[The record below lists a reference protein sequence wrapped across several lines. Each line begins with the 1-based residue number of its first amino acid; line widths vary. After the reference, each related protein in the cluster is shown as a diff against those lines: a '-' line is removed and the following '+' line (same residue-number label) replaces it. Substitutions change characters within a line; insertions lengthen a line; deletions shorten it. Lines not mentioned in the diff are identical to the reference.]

1 MGIAP
6 SGDLGPGA
14 LSLAGTSCESSPRPS
29 CAGAPGL
36 VLPGAIDGCVLSS
49 AGALGWIL
57 SAMRWL
63 RAAALLLWAGLG
75 LARDYPFRDPTLPW
89 EQRLDDL
96 IGRLTLPELVLQMA
110 RGGAKY
116 NGPAPPIERLGIKP
130 YNWNT
135 ECLRGD
141 GEAPGWATAFP
152 QALGLAAS
160 FSPELIHRVAN
171 ATATEVRAKHNYF
184 VSTGNYGDHT
194 GLSCFSPVLN
204 IMRHP
209 LWGRNQE
216 TYGEDPF
223 LSAELAVAFVQG
235 LQGNHP
241 RYVKASAG
249 CKHFSVHGGPENV
262 PVSRLSFDAKVQERD
277 WRMTFLPQF
286 QACVHAGSYSV
297 MCSYNRINGVPAC
310 ANRKLLTDILRAE
323 WGFRGYVV
331 SDEGAVELIMLAHHY
346 TRSFLET
353 AIASV
358 NAGCNLEL
366 SFSLM
371 GNVFMS
377 ISEAVAQG
385 NITLE
390 TVRARVRPLFYTRL
404 RLGEFDPP
412 AMNPYSALDL
422 SAVQSPAHRTLAVE
436 AAVKSFVLLKNER
449 GTLPLSVQAL
459 TGKRIAVVGPF
470 ADNPRVLFGDYAPI
484 PYPQYIYTP
493 RRGLETLPAN
503 VSFAA
508 GCNEPKCQRYSPGEV
523 EGAVRAADVVVVCLG
538 TGTDLE
544 TEANDRR
551 DLSLPG
557 HQQELLQDTVAWAAG
572 HPVILLLFNAGPL
585 DVGWA
590 QAHHGVGAILACFFP
605 AQATGIAIAKVL
617 LGEEGASPA
626 GRLPAT
632 WPAGMDQ
639 VPAMENYTMEG
650 RTYRYYGPGAP
661 LYPFGYG
668 LSYTTFLYRDLA
680 LSPTALPLCANLS
693 VSVVVE
699 NTGPRDGEE
708 VVQLYLRWAQP
719 SVPVPRW
726 QLVGFRRVPVAAG
739 RAAKLLFLVTH
750 VQRAVWAEQWLLEPG
765 AFTLFV
771 GGQQPGQ
778 ETRARSEVLQAEFTV
793 TGTTRPLSRC

>member
-1 MGIAP
+1 MCW
-6 SGDLGPGA
+6 LG
-14 LSLAGTSCESSPRPS
+14 
-29 CAGAPGL
+29 
-36 VLPGAIDGCVLSS
+36 
-49 AGALGWIL
+49 
-57 SAMRWL
+57 AMT
-63 RAAALLLWAGLG
+63 LLLWAGLG
-75 LARDYPFRDPTLPW
+75 LAQDYPFRDPTLPW

-96 IGRLTLPELVLQMA
+96 IGRLTLGELVLQMA

-184 VSTGNYGDHT
+184 MSTGNYGDHT

-235 LQGNHP
+235 LQGDHP

-262 PVSRLSFDAKVQERD
+262 PVSRLSFDAKVSVTLPGDAQGGEGPLAQESVPAGGP
-277 WRMTFLPQF
+277 LPHSTGHKRCPTDPTGLLHTSNRPTPATGHVQYPRVPKAGAS
-286 QACVHAGSYSV
+286 QLTGAGSS
-297 MCSYNRINGVPAC
+297 CS
-310 ANRKLLTDILRAE
+310 
-323 WGFRGYVV
+323 
-331 SDEGAVELIMLAHHY
+331 
-346 TRSFLET
+346 
-353 AIASV
+353 
-358 NAGCNLEL
+358 
-366 SFSLM
+366 
-371 GNVFMS
+371 
-377 ISEAVAQG
+377 
-385 NITLE
+385 
-390 TVRARVRPLFYTRL
+390 
-404 RLGEFDPP
+404 
-412 AMNPYSALDL
+412 
-422 SAVQSPAHRTLAVE
+422 
-436 AAVKSFVLLKNER
+436 
-449 GTLPLSVQAL
+449 
-459 TGKRIAVVGPF
+459 
-470 ADNPRVLFGDYAPI
+470 
-484 PYPQYIYTP
+484 
-493 RRGLETLPAN
+493 
-503 VSFAA
+503 
-508 GCNEPKCQRYSPGEV
+508 
-523 EGAVRAADVVVVCLG
+523 
-538 TGTDLE
+538 GTDLE
-544 TEANDRR
+544 TEENDRR

-557 HQQELLQDTVAWAAG
+557 RQQELLQDAVAWATG

-605 AQATGIAIAKVL
+605 AQATGIAIIKVL

-650 RTYRYYGPGAP
+650 RTYRYYGPWAP

-668 LSYTTFLYRDLA
+668 LSYTTFLYRDLV

-699 NTGPRDGEE
+699 NTGQRDGEE

-726 QLVGFRRVPVAAG
+726 QLVGFRRVPIAAG
-739 RAAKLLFLVTH
+739 RAAKLLFLVTYG
-750 VQRAVWAEQWLLEPG
+750 QRAIWAEQWQLEPG

-778 ETRARSEVLQAEFTV
+778 ETRANSEVLQAEFTV
-793 TGTTRPLSRC
+793 TGTTQPLSRC

>member
-1 MGIAP
+1 MCW
-6 SGDLGPGA
+6 LG
-14 LSLAGTSCESSPRPS
+14 
-29 CAGAPGL
+29 
-36 VLPGAIDGCVLSS
+36 
-49 AGALGWIL
+49 
-57 SAMRWL
+57 
-63 RAAALLLWAGLG
+63 AAALLLSAGLG
-75 LARDYPFRDPTLPW
+75 LAQDYPFQDPSLPW

-96 IGRLTLPELVLQMA
+96 MGRLTLGELVLQMA
-110 RGGAKY
+110 RGGAQH

-141 GEAPGWATAFP
+141 AEAPGWATAFP

-160 FSPELIHRVAN
+160 FSPELIYRVAN

-235 LQGNHP
+235 LQGDHP

-262 PVSRLSFDAKVQERD
+262 PVSRFTFDAKVLERD

-286 QACVHAGSYSV
+286 QACVDAGSYSV

-310 ANRKLLTDILRAE
+310 ANKKLLTDILRAE
-323 WGFRGYVV
+323 WGFQGYVV
-331 SDEGAVELIMLAHHY
+331 SDEGAVELIMLAHRY
-346 TRSFLET
+346 THSFLET

-366 SFSLM
+366 SSSLRD
-371 GNVFMS
+371 NVFMS
-377 ISEAVAQG
+377 ISKAVAQG

-422 SAVQSPAHRTLAVE
+422 SAVQSRAHRTLALQ
-436 AAVKSFVLLKNER
+436 AAVQSFVLLKNQQ
-449 GTLPLSVQAL
+449 GALPLSAQAL
-459 TGKRIAVVGPF
+459 AGKRIAVVGPF

-484 PYPQYIYTP
+484 PDPQYIYTP

-503 VSFAA
+503 ISFAA
-508 GCNEPKCQRYSPGEV
+508 GCREPTCQPYSPGEV
-523 EGAVRAADVVVVCLG
+523 EAAVRAADIVVVCLG
-538 TGTDLE
+538 TGIDLE
-544 TEANDRR
+544 MESNDRR

-557 HQQELLQDTVAWAAG
+557 HQQELLQDAVTWAG
-572 HPVILLLFNAGPL
+572 GRPVILLLFNAGPL
-585 DVGWA
+585 DVSWA
-590 QAHHGVGAILACFFP
+590 QAHPGVGAILECFFP
-605 AQATGIAIAKVL
+605 AQATGLAIAQVL
-617 LGEEGASPA
+617 LGQEGANPA

-632 WPAGMDQ
+632 WPAGMHQ

-650 RTYRYYGPGAP
+650 RTYRYYGPEAP

-668 LSYTTFLYRDLA
+668 LSYTTFHYRDLA

-699 NTGPRDGEE
+699 NTGQRDGEE
-708 VVQLYLRWAQP
+708 VVQLYLRWAQS

-739 RAAKLLFLVTH
+739 RAAKLLFQVPPAR
-750 VQRAVWAEQWLLEPG
+750 RAVWAEQWVLEPG

-778 ETRARSEVLQAEFTV
+778 ETRASSEVLQAEFTV
-793 TGTTRPLSRC
+793 TGATRPLSRC

>member
-1 MGIAP
+1 MWW
-6 SGDLGPGA
+6 LGA
-14 LSLAGTSCESSPRPS
+14 VT
-29 CAGAPGL
+29 
-36 VLPGAIDGCVLSS
+36 
-49 AGALGWIL
+49 
-57 SAMRWL
+57 
-63 RAAALLLWAGLG
+63 LLLWARLG
-75 LARDYPFRDPTLPW
+75 LAQDYPFQDPTLPW

-96 IGRLTLPELVLQMA
+96 IGRLTLGELVLQMA

-141 GEAPGWATAFP
+141 AEAPGWATAFP

-160 FSPELIHRVAN
+160 FRYISETPAVEA
-171 ATATEVRAKHNYF
+171 
-184 VSTGNYGDHT
+184 G
-194 GLSCFSPVLN
+194 
-204 IMRHP
+204 
-209 LWGRNQE
+209 NQE

-223 LSAELAVAFVQG
+223 LSAELAMAFVQG
-235 LQGNHP
+235 LQGDHP

-286 QACVHAGSYSV
+286 QACVRAGSYSV

-310 ANRKLLTDILRAE
+310 ANKKLLTDILRAE
-323 WGFRGYVV
+323 WGFQGYVV
-331 SDEGAVELIMLAHHY
+331 SDEGAVELIMLAHRY
-346 TRSFLET
+346 THSFLET

-366 SFSLM
+366 AFGLTE
-371 GNVFMS
+371 NVFMS
-377 ISEAVAQG
+377 ISEAVAKG

-422 SAVQSPAHRTLAVE
+422 SAVQSPTHRRLAVE
-436 AAVKSFVLLKNER
+436 AAIKSFVLLKNQR
-449 GTLPLSVQAL
+449 GTLPLSAQAL
-459 TGKRIAVVGPF
+459 AGKRIAVVGPF
-470 ADNPRVLFGDYAPI
+470 ADDPRVLFGDYAPI
-484 PYPQYIYTP
+484 PDPQYIYTP

-508 GCNEPKCQRYSPGEV
+508 GCSEPRCQHYSPSEV
-523 EGAVRAADVVVVCLG
+523 KGAVWAADIVVVCLG

-544 TEANDRR
+544 TEAKDRW

-557 HQQELLQDTVAWAAG
+557 HQQELLQDAVAWARG

-605 AQATGIAIAKVL
+605 AQAAGIAIIKVL
-617 LGEEGASPA
+617 LGEDGASPA

-650 RTYRYYGPGAP
+650 RTYRYYGPRAP

-668 LSYTTFLYRDLA
+668 LSYTTFLYRDLG
-680 LSPTALPLCANLS
+680 LSPTVLPLCANLS

-699 NTGPRDGEE
+699 NTGQRDGEE
-708 VVQLYLRWAQP
+708 VVQLYLRWVQP

-739 RAAKLLFLVTH
+739 RAAKLLFLVTYG
-750 VQRAVWAEQWLLEPG
+750 QRAVWAKQWQLEPG

-778 ETRARSEVLQAEFTV
+778 ETRASSEVLRAEFTV
-793 TGTTRPLSRC
+793 TGTTRPLSHC

>member
-1 MGIAP
+1 MGIPP
-6 SGDLGPGA
+6 SGELGPEA

-29 CAGAPGL
+29 CARAPGL
-36 VLPGAIDGCVLSS
+36 VLSGAIDGCVLSS
-49 AGALGWIL
+49 AGALCWML
-57 SAMRWL
+57 SAMCWPG
-63 RAAALLLWAGLG
+63 AAALLLWAGLG

-96 IGRLTLPELVLQMA
+96 IGRLTLGELVLQMA

-171 ATATEVRAKHNYF
+171 ATATEVRAKHNF
-184 VSTGNYGDHT
+184 FMSTGSYGDHT

-235 LQGNHP
+235 LQGDHP

-286 QACVHAGSYSV
+286 QACVHAGSYSI

-310 ANRKLLTDILRAE
+310 ANKKLLTDILRTE
-323 WGFRGYVV
+323 WGFQGYVV
-331 SDEGAVELIMLAHHY
+331 SDEGAVELIMLAHRY
-346 TRSFLET
+346 THSFLET

-366 SFSLM
+366 SFSLTE
-371 GNVFMS
+371 NVFMS
-377 ISEAVAQG
+377 ISEAVAKG

-422 SAVQSPAHRTLAVE
+422 SAVQSPTHRTLAVE
-436 AAVKSFVLLKNER
+436 AAIKSFVLLKNER
-449 GTLPLSVQAL
+449 GTLPLSAQAL
-459 TGKRIAVVGPF
+459 AGKRIAVVGPF

-484 PYPQYIYTP
+484 PDPQYIYTP

-503 VSFAA
+503 ITFAA
-508 GCNEPKCQRYSPGEV
+508 GCSEPKCQRYSPGEV

-557 HQQELLQDTVAWAAG
+557 HQQELLQDAVAWAAG
-572 HPVILLLFNAGPL
+572 RPVILLLFNAGPL

-605 AQATGIAIAKVL
+605 AQAAGVAIRKVL

-650 RTYRYYGPGAP
+650 RTYRYYGPEAP

-668 LSYTTFLYRDLA
+668 LSYTTFLYRDLV
-680 LSPTALPLCANLS
+680 LSSTALPLCANLS

-699 NTGPRDGEE
+699 NTGQRDGEE

-739 RAAKLLFLVTH
+739 RAAKLLFLVTY

-778 ETRARSEVLQAEFTV
+778 ETHASSEVLRAEFTV
-793 TGTTRPLSRC
+793 TGTSRPLSHC